1 MGEIHVSGALME
13 TGPATLACETHGE
26 GVPVVFLHGL
36 TFDRRTWRP
45 IIERLGGR
53 VRSIALDLPG
63 HGETGG
69 SGCRL
74 EEAAARINATL
85 RNIDVDAPI
94 IVGHS
99 MSGGIA
105 MTYAATYPVRGVIDV
120 DQTMTIRPF
129 AELVQRLGPTLRGKG
144 FASAFNTFQAS
155 MGLDHLSEP
164 LRSMVLET
172 QNIDQAIV
180 LQYWD
185 EVLRSDPVD
194 LQGRVEGIMR
204 AIEVPCL
211 CVFGHVLPDGD
222 REDLQHLRDVQLEEW
237 PDRGHFVHLA
247 EPARF
252 SARLQAFVA
261 HCTASPR
268 QVSQPAES
276 GRSR

>member
-1 MGEIHVSGALME
+1 MAGALTE
-13 TGPATLACETHGE
+13 TGRATLAYETHGE

-45 IIERLGGR
+45 ITERLGGR

-63 HGETGG
+63 HGATGG

-74 EEAAARINATL
+74 EEVAARINATL
-85 RNIDVDAPI
+85 RGIDVDAPI

-105 MTYAATYPVRGVIDV
+105 MMYAANYPVRGVIDV
-120 DQTMTIRPF
+120 DQTMNMRPF
-129 AELVQRLGPTLRGKG
+129 AELVQRLGPALRGNG
-144 FASAFNTFQAS
+144 FASVFNTFQAS

-164 LRSMVLET
+164 VRSMVLET
-172 QNIDQAIV
+172 QNIDQDIV

-185 EVLRSDPVD
+185 EVLRSDPLD
-194 LQGRVEGIMR
+194 LQRRVEGIMQ

-211 CVFGHVLPDGD
+211 CVFGQVLPADD
-222 REDLQHLRDVQLEEW
+222 RYGLQCLRDIQLEEW

-247 EPARF
+247 EPSRF
-252 SARLQAFVA
+252 TARLQAFVA
-261 HCTASPR
+261 HCTESPR
-268 QVSQPAES
+268 QAHPAETD
-276 GRSR
+276 GWR